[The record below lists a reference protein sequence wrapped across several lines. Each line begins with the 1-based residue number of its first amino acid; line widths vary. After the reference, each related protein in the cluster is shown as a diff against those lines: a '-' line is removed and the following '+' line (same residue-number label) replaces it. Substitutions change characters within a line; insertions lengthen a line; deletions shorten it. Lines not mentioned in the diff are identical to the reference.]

1 MSSHFLHQKKELAI
15 ILDMKREKALAEIQG
30 YVDKFHVDE
39 SISCIKLAA
48 FIIHKVTNKEADI
61 ELLKKIHGK
70 IK

>member
-1 MSSHFLHQKKELAI
+1 MKSKSYI
-15 ILDMKREKALAEIQG
+15 IKLFEMHKPPLLSKTCVLL
-30 YVDKFHVDE
+30 V
-39 SISCIKLAA
+39 KLAA